1 MMQEVSTEVKSSK
14 ERYRAWLKEHNPR
27 QYKKTLEMDQYT
39 AYLASQPIDPEVL
52 AFFEQPEHKAWH
64 DAAWAEVGRV
74 RSPSGALAILGL
86 TAGASKSEIR
96 NAYRRLAR
104 KVHPDR
110 GGDEA
115 EMKRINA
122 AYLVLCPRAKGI

>member
-1 MMQEVSTEVKSSK
+1 MLESTGRNPRIDSCRATCISRRCSEGLMMQEVSTEVKSSK

-74 RSPSGALAILGL
+74 RSP
-86 TAGASKSEIR
+86 
-96 NAYRRLAR
+96 
-104 KVHPDR
+104 
-110 GGDEA
+110 
-115 EMKRINA
+115 
-122 AYLVLCPRAKGI
+122 